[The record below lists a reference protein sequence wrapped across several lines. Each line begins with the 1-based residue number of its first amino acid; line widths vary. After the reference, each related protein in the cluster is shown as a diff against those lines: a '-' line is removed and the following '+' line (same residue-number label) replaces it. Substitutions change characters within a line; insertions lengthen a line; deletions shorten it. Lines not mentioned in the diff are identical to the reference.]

1 MLELTRIKQGT
12 NESVEEYTRRFRSI
26 LRVATRGHA
35 LDDLYQVNYFI
46 QGLDAM
52 LGYHVR
58 RSNLTNL
65 NDAVNEAKREEEAKD
80 ELLMKT
86 TGLDMKRVGQEKN
99 MKEILKEETNKYK
112 GMNPIAKE
120 LQNKEV
126 KSDEWDELINGMKRL
141 EAHVMQRNEAYVMQR
156 NGNDRRPIGNN
167 NVQRNNMN
175 WDRMTCYTC
184 GRKGH
189 TSRVCR
195 EGQRRSYGG
204 NNKGSY
210 SQNNQ
215 VNYFDEEYYGEG
227 YNVYNMEYNDEYD
240 GYNEGDGYD
249 NYNNGF
255 DGYEVN
261 NYGDEERYDM
271 FPVPPRKSERNK
283 DKVMNDERDR
293 RRNAQWQ
300 GQQQKA
306 QGNNKRGFTKEQ
318 LQKGYETRKNNNRC
332 HNCGQQGHFAR
343 ECTNEKVKLNRNIPN
358 VGDFDPFEQFVN
370 SSVPINWGQM
380 INERPEVRKKL
391 LNGLRY

>member
-1 MLELTRIKQGT
+1 
-12 NESVEEYTRRFRSI
+12 
-26 LRVATRGHA
+26 
-35 LDDLYQVNYFI
+35 
-46 QGLDAM
+46 
-52 LGYHVR
+52 
-58 RSNLTNL
+58 
-65 NDAVNEAKREEEAKD
+65 
-80 ELLMKT
+80 
-86 TGLDMKRVGQEKN
+86 MKRVGQEKN
-99 MKEILKEETNKYK
+99 MEEILKEETNKYK

-215 VNYFDEEYYGEG
+215 VNYLDEEYYGEG

-261 NYGDEERYDM
+261 NYEDEERYDM

-380 INERPEVRKKL
+380 MNERPEVRKKL